1 MRCLIIKELPAPP
14 PDRTGWPWTEES
26 CQLPATMSDGSLW
39 PKISIVTPSLNQGQF
54 IEETFRSVLLQ
65 EYPNLEYIIIY
76 ARSIGNPMKF
86 IVGGE
91 KIGSILIEHFES
103 ITAQHLA

>member
-1 MRCLIIKELPAPP
+1 M
-14 PDRTGWPWTEES
+14 PDST
-26 CQLPATMSDGSLW
+26 ADVDW
-39 PKISIVTPSLNQGQF
+39 PKITVVTPSYNQVRF
-54 IEETFRSVLLQ
+54 IEGTIRSILLQ
-65 EYPNLEYIIIY
+65 GYPNLEYIIIY